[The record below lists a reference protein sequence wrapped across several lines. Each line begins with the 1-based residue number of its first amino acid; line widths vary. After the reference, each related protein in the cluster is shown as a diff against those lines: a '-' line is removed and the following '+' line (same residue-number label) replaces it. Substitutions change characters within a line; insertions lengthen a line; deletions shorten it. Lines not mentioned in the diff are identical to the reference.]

1 MEPPFYIIRWSGSF
15 RQEDGIVSNMLCR
28 LGTKKEVER
37 YAEEMAEKNNVI
49 VEAIV
54 GKKKADAIKHQQH
67 HRYYGFTL

>member
-37 YAEEMAEKNNVI
+37 YAEEMAEKNNVT

-54 GKKKADAIKHQQH
+54 
-67 HRYYGFTL
+67 

>member
-28 LGTKKEVER
+28 LGPRKEVEK
-37 YAEEMAEKNNVI
+37 YAKEMAEKNGVT

-54 GKKKADAIKHQQH
+54 
-67 HRYYGFTL
+67 